1 MGKNLGPLMQL
12 DATGN
17 PANAPAYDWLSRT
30 LENLQ
35 DVEVLIIDPK
45 SKFYGLVENDN
56 GHNAAWINCLE
67 SLIARFKITILF
79 SHHESKA
86 RAGSM
91 DPASSRGGSALT
103 DGCRWVANIKTMD
116 PKTADKFQ
124 VDEPHKYV
132 VVDVTKSNYAAKLPA
147 PIYFRR
153 CEGGALT
160 YVDLSSE
167 RIKGVA
173 DQLLD
178 RLIQEAKG
186 GRYFSRRDLT
196 YEEQAKPI
204 TDAIKDK
211 VTGFKRVR
219 DINNAAT
226 CCKPDGCGRSRSGLP
241 KPGLRKSSYRSFQQ
255 RIVED

>member
-1 MGKNLGPLMQL
+1 
-12 DATGN
+12 
-17 PANAPAYDWLSRT
+17 
-30 LENLQ
+30 
-35 DVEVLIIDPK
+35 
-45 SKFYGLVENDN
+45 
-56 GHNAAWINCLE
+56 
-67 SLIARFKITILF
+67 
-79 SHHESKA
+79 
-86 RAGSM
+86 
-91 DPASSRGGSALT
+91 
-103 DGCRWVANIKTMD
+103 MD

-167 RIKGVA
+167 RITGVA

-219 DINNAAT
+219 D
-226 CCKPDGCGRSRSGLP
+226 
-241 KPGLRKSSYRSFQQ
+241 
-255 RIVED
+255 